1 MALIKEDSK
10 RAEGYGYYSS
20 YGADASDVLDYVAS
34 DLSDRLRESRS
45 DYGGTEFKVTI
56 IVEQL

>member
-1 MALIKEDSK
+1 MGLIKDEQN

-20 YGADASDVLDYVAS
+20 YGAYASDVLDYIES